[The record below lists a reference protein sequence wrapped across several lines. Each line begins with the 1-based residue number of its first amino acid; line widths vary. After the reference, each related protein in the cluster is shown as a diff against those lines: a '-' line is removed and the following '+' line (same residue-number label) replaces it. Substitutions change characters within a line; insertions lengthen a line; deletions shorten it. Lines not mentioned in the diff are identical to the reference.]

1 MAKENPL
8 KDSISRRIDEERHQ
22 IPKEKK
28 ENKKF
33 DFQLILIISILIG
46 LLLTILRL
54 VTYF

>member
-8 KDSISRRIDEERHQ
+8 KDSISRRMDEERHQ